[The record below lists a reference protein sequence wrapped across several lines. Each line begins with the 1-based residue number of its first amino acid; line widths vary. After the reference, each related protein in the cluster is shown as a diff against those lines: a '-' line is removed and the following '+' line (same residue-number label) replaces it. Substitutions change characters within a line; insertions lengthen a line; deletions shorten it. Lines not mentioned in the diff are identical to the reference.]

1 MNVSLKHHQNRW
13 MIIILCPNPP
23 KKGHIAKPGLTK
35 QDLIKTRPI
44 FGGFLPIPV
53 GVTSSLFSMTNHSPR
68 SVEEPE
74 KGLLMLF
81 ESCCGSRL
89 PSRKLTYPTL
99 GKPENHGRKKCH
111 PWDGI
116 RDRSLGNIP
125 YFCISGSTQE
135 TKSMGFSGTPNN
147 GTPLW
152 YASHT
157 IPIPLP

>member
-35 QDLIKTRPI
+35 QDFIKTRPI

-68 SVEEPE
+68 SVEKPE

-99 GKPENHGRKKCH
+99 GKPENHGLKSAIPGMGYVIVPWGISLISVCSAQPKK
-111 PWDGI
+111 PSQWDFQRPPI
-116 RDRSLGNIP
+116 MEPP
-125 YFCISGSTQE
+125 Y
-135 TKSMGFSGTPNN
+135 GT
-147 GTPLW
+147 L
-152 YASHT
+152 
-157 IPIPLP
+157 PILFP